1 MMTVVVPSDTRTLE
15 LQFTVKTGLAAHFK
29 KDGPND
35 YNGNASYGSF
45 VLGMFLPNQAPAVTP
60 AGAQVRTPVYSYVQN
75 QLLCEP

>member
-1 MMTVVVPSDTRTLE
+1 MTAIVLTDTRTIE
-15 LQFTVKTGLAAHFK
+15 LQFTVKAGLAAHFK
-29 KDGPND
+29 KDGSND